1 MTKNLELQFQFLLNR
16 YLSIQNRQMDFA
28 EYVAKYSPQEYII
41 MTEELIGNSAG
52 IIFFAIATI
61 RVITAVIRRRK
72 RLTKNEEPTTSKV
85 TFETK
90 PDVDTESDVEKLL
103 KDLKGDESSRD

>member
-1 MTKNLELQFQFLLNR
+1 
-16 YLSIQNRQMDFA
+16 
-28 EYVAKYSPQEYII
+28 

-61 RVITAVIRRRK
+61 GVITAVIRRRK
-72 RLTKNEEPTTSKV
+72 RLSKSEPEDKV
-85 TFETK
+85 KFETK
-90 PDVDTESDVEKLL
+90 PDVDSETNVEKLL

>member
-1 MTKNLELQFQFLLNR
+1 
-16 YLSIQNRQMDFA
+16 
-28 EYVAKYSPQEYII
+28 

-61 RVITAVIRRRK
+61 GVITAVIRRRK
-72 RLTKNEEPTTSKV
+72 RLTKNEPETAYDVNGSESKKKV